1 MWLREALIWKRL
13 THPNIVP
20 FIGVTLNPLQLV
32 SEWMS
37 GGNLTAYIK
46 SNPRVDRVSLVSPS
60 DPPLKHGLTFQ
71 QLVGVAEGLNYLHR
85 CDVVHGDLKGVSALP
100 LPNPGL
106 AYRCLQPNIMVDAH
120 NRPRITD
127 FGLALNQGV
136 PDQTNPTAGGTA
148 RWTAPEILKGEATPN
163 KKADVF
169 SFAMVMI
176 EVGFG

>member
-1 MWLREALIWKRL
+1 
-13 THPNIVP
+13 
-20 FIGVTLNPLQLV
+20 
-32 SEWMS
+32 
-37 GGNLTAYIK
+37 
-46 SNPRVDRVSLVSPS
+46 
-60 DPPLKHGLTFQ
+60 
-71 QLVGVAEGLNYLHR
+71 
-85 CDVVHGDLKGVSALP
+85 
-100 LPNPGL
+100 
-106 AYRCLQPNIMVDAH
+106 MVDAH

>member
-60 DPPLKHGLTFQ
+60 DPPLEHGLSFPT
-71 QLVGVAEGLNYLHR
+71 VGR
-85 CDVVHGDLKGVSALP
+85 
-100 LPNPGL
+100 
-106 AYRCLQPNIMVDAH
+106 R
-120 NRPRITD
+120 R
-127 FGLALNQGV
+127 
-136 PDQTNPTAGGTA
+136 GGA
-148 RWTAPEILKGEATPN
+148 
-163 KKADVF
+163 
-169 SFAMVMI
+169 
-176 EVGFG
+176 